1 MKLGVEL
8 LARRAV
14 TLKLGT
20 YFETWIAT
28 AAGTVRRSVGRDEY
42 HLPIALQ
49 AGRRLAGTGRTH
61 ICQVD
66 LEHAELGENQ
76 ARAAELAVVPASSP
90 LVWSLRTNLFLTLS
104 AFRKGAVGRLLREG
118 EPPLPFQ
125 LDDPDLNVTELS
137 PGRYVV
143 DLAGLLKAD

>member
-14 TLKLGT
+14 TLRLGT

-42 HLPIALQ
+42 HLPLTLK

-66 LEHAELGENQ
+66 LEQAELGDNQ
-76 ARAAELAVVPASSP
+76 ARATELTVVPESSP
-90 LVWSLRTNLFLTLS
+90 LVWSVRTNLFLSLS
-104 AFRKGAVGRLLREG
+104 ALRKGAVGNLLLEG
-118 EPPLPFQ
+118 KEPLRFQ
-125 LDDPDLNVTELS
+125 LDDPGLNVTELS

-143 DLAGLLKAD
+143 DLTGLLRAD

>member
-8 LARRAV
+8 LARRTV
-14 TLKLGT
+14 TLRLGT

-42 HLPIALQ
+42 HLPIKVG

-66 LEHAELGENQ
+66 LEQAELGANQ
-76 ARAAELAVVPASSP
+76 ARAADLMMVPASSP
-90 LVWSLRTNLFLTLS
+90 LVWSLRTNLFLSLS
-104 AFRKGAVGRLLREG
+104 ALQKGAIGQLLRED
-118 EPPLPFQ
+118 EPPLQFP
-125 LDDPDLNVTELS
+125 LDDPAVTVTELS

-143 DLAGLLKAD
+143 DLTGLLESD